1 MTRHVSRH
9 AVLSE
14 TPTYDD
20 KSRLR
25 VVIET
30 PKGSQ
35 VKYAYNPVC
44 DCFELKTVMPEGM
57 TFPYDFGFVP
67 STLGEDGD
75 PLDVLVLMDFPVV
88 PGCILTVRPIGAI
101 KAEQKDK
108 GKKWAR
114 NDRLISVATHAR
126 IHDEAR
132 SLKDL
137 GPHLAR
143 LHSPCW
149 LYTRETPSW
158 GCRSEEGGDNVS
170 PAREIGVRHG
180 GRSLHPAACAA
191 GE

>member
-1 MTRHVSRH
+1 LTRHASRH

-14 TPTYDD
+14 TPAYDD
-20 KSRLR
+20 KGRLR

-88 PGCILTVRPIGAI
+88 PGCILTVRPIGVI

-126 IHDEAR
+126 IHDEAH
-132 SLKDL
+132 SLKGL
-137 GPHLAR
+137 GPHLLKEISAFFVNYNH
-143 LHSPCW
+143 LHDKKFKLLGESGAQ
-149 LYTRETPSW
+149 TA
-158 GCRSEEGGDNVS
+158 SELVKVGQKRFEK
-170 PAREIGVRHG
+170 RH
-180 GRSLHPAACAA
+180 SKN
-191 GE
+191 